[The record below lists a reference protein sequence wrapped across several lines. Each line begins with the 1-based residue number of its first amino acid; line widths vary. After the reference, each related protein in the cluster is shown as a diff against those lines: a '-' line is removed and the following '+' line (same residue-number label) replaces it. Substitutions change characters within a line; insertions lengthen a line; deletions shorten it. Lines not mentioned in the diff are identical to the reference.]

1 MKKLL
6 MNKLNGSGVAVAYLF
21 GSSATGLKHK
31 KSDIDIGII
40 FKNGLPESTLMT
52 YTKLYTLF
60 SEIFP
65 DKEIDIVFL
74 EDAPLSLQFEAIK
87 YGKVLYEKDTNL
99 RLDYEEKTML
109 KYADFLPL
117 EEEMERTI
125 LERI

>member
-1 MKKLL
+1 MTKTLR
-6 MNKLNGSGVAVAYLF
+6 NKLNDSGIAVVYIF

-31 KSDIDIGII
+31 KSDIDIGIV
-40 FKNGLPESTLMT
+40 FENGVPPSPLVT
-52 YTKLYTLF
+52 YTKLYELF

-65 DKEIDIVFL
+65 AKEIDIVFL

>member
-1 MKKLL
+1 MKKTLK
-6 MNKLNGSGVAVAYLF
+6 NKLNGSGVAIAYLF
-21 GSSATGLKHK
+21 GSSVTGLKHK
-31 KSDIDIGII
+31 KSDIDIGIV
-40 FKNGLPESTLMT
+40 FEKTPPLSSLDT

-60 SEIFP
+60 SEIYP
-65 DKEIDIVFL
+65 NKEIDVVLL
-74 EDAPLSLQFEAIK
+74 EDAPLSLQFEVIK

-99 RLDYEEKTML
+99 RLDYEEKTLL